1 MSNIKLLSCPFCG
14 SNKIRSALNQP
25 EAFIECSLCD
35 CAMERY
41 GGKDLAAIWNT
52 RIDRWIPVSEG
63 LPKLVNDDGYE
74 YSKKVQIVYKK
85 MIIEASFSKHHNQW
99 FADYEGTTIV
109 IDADAV
115 THWLPITLPKGD

>member
-41 GGKDLAAIWNT
+41 GGKDLAAVWNT
-52 RIDRWIPVSEG
+52 RVDRWIPVSEG
-63 LPKLVNDDGYE
+63 LPEDDDIVDVIAE
-74 YSKKVQIVYKK
+74 IKKRTETKK
-85 MIIEASFSKHHNQW
+85 TIRRICDIRWSTIETYPGSYTF
-99 FADYEGTTIV
+99 
-109 IDADAV
+109 
-115 THWLPITLPKGD
+115 THWRNITLPKGE